1 VVRLSAIRTGWITV
15 LTPDGNFVLCH
26 YCIQWAIIS
35 SFLAP
40 VPSLGL
46 HKAHGRLLDPNLF
59 SVDGET
65 RPDQALAWGFFY
77 PVRKCESLSVTNIYL
92 LRFILWDSVSFDVCG
107 ICHFFTVIRFSLF
120 VQTLL
125 KVWSNCRL
133 FVQAAAPTAHNAVT
147 TEHTSVPAA
156 QFINSLPQ
164 QSSHYTCY
172 SSVKVTHSLQESW
185 TLTELR
191 KQLHTSA
198 RKCWQ
203 QHRHRQFI
211 RVRCSVPCRWQ
222 YGLRPRLR
230 RNQNRHNTTVWTDS
244 RQWSTRNHPHYCLC
258 QRIHWNRSDWHVVC
272 QQLMNVWT
280 QQSKF
285 LSSRQ
290 SGQITAAV
298 CMAFSVVAMDDTY
311 LI

>member
-1 VVRLSAIRTGWITV
+1 MA
-15 LTPDGNFVLCH
+15 FV
-26 YCIQWAIIS
+26 I
-35 SFLAP
+35 FL
-40 VPSLGL
+40 
-46 HKAHGRLLDPNLF
+46 
-59 SVDGET
+59 
-65 RPDQALAWGFFY
+65 
-77 PVRKCESLSVTNIYL
+77 
-92 LRFILWDSVSFDVCG
+92 
-107 ICHFFTVIRFSLF
+107 TVIRFSLF

-125 KVWSNCRL
+125 KVCSNCRLFVQAAAPTAHNAVTTEHTTVWSNCRL

-191 KQLHTSA
+191 KQLHTST

-211 RVRCSVPCRWQ
+211 RARRSVPCRWQ

-244 RQWSTRNHPHYCLC
+244 RQWSTRNQPHYCLC

-285 LSSRQ
+285 LSSKQ
-290 SGQITAAV
+290 SGQITGAV
-298 CMAFSVVAMDDTY
+298 CIAFSVVAMDDTY